1 MRIAH
6 FSDTHLGYIAYS
18 RLVNGINQREI
29 DVFKTFERNLDS
41 ICDADVDVVIHAGDF
56 FDRVRPS
63 NHTIVNAYKRMNK
76 FQGRRGWRPFVIVA
90 GNHETPSTADSG
102 NILRLFGDPSGTGG
116 IPGVHV
122 FCDGIAS
129 VEIVP
134 GLSLMAIPSRGL
146 SEVAATT
153 ILPAGGSNVG
163 VLVAHGLDV
172 SLKLPSA
179 NFDARMFRPSEWSY
193 MALGDYH
200 VHRALSKNVVYSGS
214 TDYTSSNIWEEVGT
228 PKGWCVFDSDRG
240 TVEFIEV
247 EPVRGVFD
255 LPLIDA
261 TGLDGAEISRRLE
274 ANATWPPEQDPIVR
288 QRVRGVHPSARK
300 GISGSVLRELK
311 SRCAFYRLALETE
324 IVEPGGASESAGPR
338 SIDHAWTE
346 YAAQYS
352 LPADIDRARFA
363 ERGAQL
369 IKESQDE
376 TAEA

>member
-41 ICDADVDVVIHAGDF
+41 IWEADVDLVIHAGDF

-63 NHTIVNAYKRMNK
+63 NHTIVNAYKRMYK
-76 FQGRRGWRPFVIVA
+76 FQERRGWRPFVIVA

-129 VEIVP
+129 IDFTP

-146 SEVAATT
+146 SEMAATT
-153 ILPAGGSNVG
+153 ILPPPGSNVG

-172 SLKLPSA
+172 ALKLPSA

-193 MALGDYH
+193 VALGDYH
-200 VHRALSKNVVYSGS
+200 VHRSLHKNVVYSGS

-228 PKGWCVFDSDRG
+228 SKGWCLFDSDRRSM
-240 TVEFIEV
+240 EFIKV
-247 EPVRGVFD
+247 DPVRPAYD
-255 LPLIDA
+255 LPPIDA
-261 TGLDGAEISRRLE
+261 TGLDGGEISRRLE
-274 ANATWPPEQDPIVR
+274 ANATWPTDEDPIVR
-288 QRVRGVHPSARK
+288 QRVYGVHPSARK
-300 GISGSVLRELK
+300 EISGSVLRELK
-311 SRCAFYRLALETE
+311 ARCAFYRLALETE
-324 IVEPGGASESAGPR
+324 AVDSAAAGESTGPK
-338 SIDHAWTE
+338 SIPHAWNE
-346 YAAQYS
+346 FAAHYN
-352 LPADIDRARFA
+352 LPADIDRARFS
-363 ERGAQL
+363 ECGAQL

-376 TAEA
+376 APET